1 MGQSSEDE
9 YEERSENVSN
19 ISSRSSLDSAADAE
33 SQHQTDEHHDTQFYV
48 AKFDF
53 AYVDTP
59 LLVAVWVLFT
69 AAAKIG
75 LNICSVTCRIND

>member
-1 MGQSSEDE
+1 MGYSPVSDE
-9 YEERSENVSN
+9 VVN
-19 ISSRSSLDSAADAE
+19 ISSSINSQ
-33 SQHQTDEHHDTQFYV
+33 SQHLTDDDHEGHVTQFYV

-59 LLVAVWVLFT
+59 LLVVMWILFT

-75 LNICSVTCRIND
+75 QQRDA